1 MRAAPRARVGKFL
14 IFISAMSN
22 SHFLFCNFIFS
33 LWVLFMSIR
42 EEEPANINRGKKSLK
57 TRLDLNDICLDE
69 IHEECG
75 VFGIYAAG
83 KNVAEIIFYGLQALQ
98 HRGQESAGIAV
109 SDGETI
115 LIYKDLG
122 LVSSVFNEQ
131 NLAPLQGYIGIG
143 HSRYSTKGKNAWKNS
158 QPIFRTFK
166 GQSFAIAHNG
176 NLINTESLRKAQIK
190 KGARFET
197 TTDTEIIASLIET
210 SEKENIEDAI
220 KEAISKIKG
229 SFSLLILTRDK
240 LMAIRDPNG
249 FRPMVL
255 GLKGANFIIASETCA
270 FDIIDAKFIREV
282 DPGEFVIID
291 EDGLRSQ
298 MLLPVDRR
306 SMCVFELIYFA
317 RPDSY
322 IYKKNMYAVRHK
334 MGEELAKEAPA
345 NADLVISVPDSGT
358 PAAVGYSAAS
368 KIPYAEGFI
377 KNRYI
382 GRTFIQPSQDIR
394 EIGVRL
400 KLNPLKDMIK
410 DKRIVVVDDSIVR
423 GNTSKQIVKM
433 LYNAGVKEI
442 HMRIS
447 SPPLVNPCF
456 YGIDMATQT
465 EFIANHRTVEDI
477 RNYLGVDSLAY
488 LSIDGLVRAIGEPKA
503 DFCFACFNGDYPVDI
518 SEIMKYDKFSIDDE
532 DKLAG
537 NLKKR

>member
-1 MRAAPRARVGKFL
+1 LNKEKNFL
-14 IFISAMSN
+14 VVKKYSN
-22 SHFLFCNFIFS
+22 NFQ
-33 LWVLFMSIR
+33 
-42 EEEPANINRGKKSLK
+42 
-57 TRLDLNDICLDE
+57 LDE
-69 IHEECG
+69 IQEECG
-75 VFGIYAAG
+75 IFGIYASG

-109 SDGETI
+109 SDGSNI

-122 LVSSVFNEQ
+122 LVSGVFNEQ
-131 NLAPLQGYIGIG
+131 NLAPLQGHIGIG
-143 HSRYSTKGKNAWKNS
+143 HSRYSTKGKNIWRNS

-176 NLINTESLRKAQIK
+176 NLINTESLRRTQINN
-190 KGARFET
+190 GARFET
-197 TTDTEIIASLIET
+197 STDTEIIASLVET
-210 SEKENIEDAI
+210 SKKENIEDAI
-220 KEAISKIKG
+220 KDAISVIKG
-229 SFSLLILTRDK
+229 SFSLLILTCDK
-240 LMAIRDPNG
+240 LMAVRDPNG

-255 GLKGANFIIASETCA
+255 GEKAGNYIIASETCA
-270 FDIIDAKFIREV
+270 LDIIDAKFIREV
-282 DPGEFVIID
+282 DPGEFLIID
-291 EDGLRSQ
+291 ENGLRSQ
-298 MLLPVDRR
+298 MLLSVDRR

-322 IYKKNMYAVRHK
+322 IYNKNMYEVRYK

-345 NADLVISVPDSGT
+345 DADLVISVPDSGT

-410 DKRIVVVDDSIVR
+410 GKRIVVVDDSIVR

-447 SPPLVNPCF
+447 SPPLVYPCF

-518 SEIMKYDKFSIDDE
+518 SEILKYDKFFIDNDE
-532 DKLAG
+532 KMAG
-537 NLKKR
+537 NIRIK